1 MKRTEVSI
9 HPFSLAIAIAA
20 ILAVC
25 IAEGAA
31 AQTGT
36 DGAET
41 ARSAPDSTVTVL
53 KVRMIVGDIRYDW
66 KDAESIPER
75 AEGGFTAPATIAS
88 FLGIAP
94 GDSMSAS
101 ALERRRAAAQFRLN
115 DSGFFFNAEIFA
127 VPAASVP
134 GGVVVTVR
142 VTEGFLWRFGG
153 GEYFGYIG
161 QDNVSGERKSWR
173 AVAGYNL
180 NGISWTD
187 DCVRGSPFTYRIGA
201 FYSNALGTDVLDY
214 HLFEADLSGGVRLSP
229 DFQLFLSSPVHYYE
243 LVTGHAAALEL
254 CPDTRDGAIWLPGL
268 GAAWE
273 ASARSPKARAVV
285 KAETFLSLPVGFGGG
300 VYSTAEGRLSAV
312 LSAID
317 GPGIA
322 LSLSCGGAW
331 PVSRGLP
338 AYALYDLSE
347 DPLHSVRSGY
357 RPEELLASRF
367 ALINAEIRLPLPPL
381 RLSPL
386 FSVVFAPFLFADAA
400 IAGQP
405 EDSANDDFEAAGA
418 GIRIVFDNPIFA
430 CFAFSYG
437 WNPEGAGRFV
447 FAASARP

>member
-1 MKRTEVSI
+1 MQRTEVFI
-9 HPFSLAIAIAA
+9 HPFSHAIAIVAVLAA
-20 ILAVC
+20 LVA
-25 IAEGAA
+25 AGAA
-31 AQTGT
+31 AQT
-36 DGAET
+36 GAET
-41 ARSAPDSTVTVL
+41 ARSAPDSKVTVL

-101 ALERRRAAAQFRLN
+101 SLERRRAAAQYRLN
-115 DSGFFFNAEIFA
+115 DSGFFFNAEVFT
-127 VPAASVP
+127 VLAASIP

-153 GEYFGYIG
+153 GEYFGYVG
-161 QDNVSGERKSWR
+161 QDNVFGERKSWR
-173 AVAGYNL
+173 AIAGYNL

-187 DCVRGSPFTYRIGA
+187 DCVRGSPFMYSAGV

-214 HLFEADLSGGVRLSP
+214 HLFEADLSAGVRPSP
-229 DFQLFLSSPVHYYE
+229 DLRLFLKSPVRYYE
-243 LVTGHAAALEL
+243 LVTGLYAALEL
-254 CPDTRDGAIWLPGL
+254 CPDTQDGAIWLPGL

-273 ASARSPKARAVV
+273 ASARSPRARAVV
-285 KAETFLSLPVGFGGG
+285 KAETSLSLPVGFGGG
-300 VYSTAEGRLSAV
+300 VYTTAEGRLSAD
-312 LSAID
+312 LSAIG

-381 RLSPL
+381 RLGSL
-386 FSVVFAPFLFADAA
+386 FSVVFAPFLFTDAA

-405 EDSANDDFEAAGA
+405 EDSANNDFEAAGA
-418 GIRIVFDNPIFA
+418 GIRIIFENPVFA

-447 FAASARP
+447 FTASAKP